1 MEKSNPIEEA
11 KRYLQNAKDLLK
23 EKAIK
28 ENNDYKDAK
37 YVRMAGDTAWKGCLI
52 ALEAVFEVKKT
63 MPKNKRVSID
73 DYKDRIAKRDKK
85 LLDNVMNAYNIL
97 HLFMGYDGIK
107 SYPTCK
113 DGIDRAEQIIKWCE
127 TKVKKAQ

>member
-1 MEKSNPIEEA
+1 MEKNNPIEEA

-23 EKAIK
+23 EKAG
-28 ENNDYKDAK
+28 KDGDLYTDSK

-73 DYKDRIAKRDKK
+73 DYKDKVAKRDKK
-85 LLDNVMNAYNIL
+85 FHTLVMEGYQTL
-97 HLFMGYDGIK
+97 HLHMGYDGTK
-107 SYPTCK
+107 VYKTCA
-113 DGIDRAEQIIKWCE
+113 GGMEVAEQIIKWCE
-127 TKVKKAQ
+127 NKVKKA